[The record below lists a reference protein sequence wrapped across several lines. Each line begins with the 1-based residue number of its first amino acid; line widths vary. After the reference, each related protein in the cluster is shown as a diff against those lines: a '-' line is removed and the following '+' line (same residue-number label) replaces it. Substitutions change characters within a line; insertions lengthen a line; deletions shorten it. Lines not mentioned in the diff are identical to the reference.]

1 MGKLTTVSLLIL
13 TVYLMSI
20 FTSIDLL
27 HSRLSALG
35 SSIDFSFK
43 EIFASGRIQFF
54 PGETITI
61 CALLYNTGTE
71 EIEAYTLEASFSLLS
86 PSGQRIFVGQ
96 DWNGWDIPPG
106 DFDLLDVYWDVPL
119 NAEEGWY
126 DCEVT
131 VTHKPTSITKQ
142 KMQENIF
149 QIIVSPPDID
159 LIGEIY
165 VDGMKYDKLSK
176 VYIDKIGVQITF
188 VVVNIGS
195 QNAGPF
201 HVRYKMYYNET
212 YWQETRAYDG
222 LMAGGRITL
231 EKFFSPLYINR
242 WYIPHISI
250 DYLGEVAEKN
260 ESNNDCAVF
269 IYPTMDVN
277 PDFEINMDSLG
288 ISLMPGSSASLTV
301 NVTSLRGFSSSV
313 TLSISWEGTTP
324 SGVSWVFSQS
334 SVVPTSV
341 VTLTF
346 TASSSASPGV
356 FSFFIVGNSGSIT
369 RYSKPICLRIIETR
383 DGETDIRIAS
393 ASVQNLLAN
402 KWVFIE
408 NPFEGVLYEDALQ
421 YLNAIWTRDALISNN
436 FGEISVGLTIQNN
449 GNKYAR
455 NVKASVVISGSVAM
469 LGLVYALPAHP
480 NNGKWYSFTSTHSFS
495 IGDIP
500 PWGVVSLEL
509 KVPLEYASVVVIYA
523 PLQLG
528 LSPWVMCL
536 LPGVFVEVT
545 VSGDN
550 TNIDRTEATPPGIPL
565 GLYGIDAGSQACQA
579 LSTALTYLIGNKAN
593 LPNAWEYLSK
603 EFEKFVAAMALDVAV
618 DAITSK
624 ITEGAMQ
631 VTQIL
636 IDIGSGAV
644 KQLSAMLGWKG
655 SSIKLTIISPSG
667 KVYNAYSWNA
677 TSAIN
682 IYNIEPGIWTFQL
695 YGEQTP
701 EEGEDYSLALV
712 VSESGTP
719 RSTCFLATDKPEY
732 SLKEPVEIVLQ
743 NTGDTQVYVDPS
755 FAILNDSFNIISR
768 WAIASTPVTLAPGEA
783 VITYWNQTCDNGNA
797 CPNGKYFIQANTS
810 IGTLTTK
817 ITIAQPPRITDIK
830 KDPDLDYYPEW
841 SKVTISATVSDEG
854 SGVKNATLYYRTNRD
869 STFTAVPMEY
879 NFSQQVYEATLPGQ
893 PAGTTVEFYI
903 LAYDRAGNIAVENN
917 SGIYYNYQVVPEFPS
932 STILLLMLIV
942 CLTIAILLKRKHQT
956 LGHSKI
962 FF

>member
-35 SSIDFSFK
+35 SSIDFSFV
-43 EIFASGRIQFF
+43 EIFAANKIQFF
-54 PGETITI
+54 PGETIDI
-61 CALLYNTGTE
+61 CVELENTGTE

-96 DWNGWDIPPG
+96 NWNGWDIPAG
-106 DFDLLDVYWDVPL
+106 SRDLIDVYWDVPS

-131 VTHKPTSITKQ
+131 VTHKPTSIAKQ

-149 QIIVSPPDID
+149 QIIVLPPDID
-159 LIGEIY
+159 LTGEIY
-165 VDGMKYDKLSK
+165 VDGIKYDKSSK

-201 HVRYKMYYNET
+201 HVRYIMYYNET

-242 WYIPHISI
+242 GYAPRLTI

-260 ESNNDCAVF
+260 ESNNGYTVF

-288 ISLMPGSSASLTV
+288 ISLMPGSSASIMV
-301 NVTSLRGFSSSV
+301 NVTSLREFSSSV

-393 ASVQNLLAN
+393 ASVQNLFAN

-421 YLNAIWTRDALISNN
+421 YLFAIWDNDKLIKNN
-436 FGEISVGLTIQNN
+436 FGEISIGLTIQNN
-449 GNKYAR
+449 GNNYAR
-455 NVKASVVISGSVAM
+455 NVKATVVIYGTVAM
-469 LGLVYALPAHP
+469 GCLLPDYF
-480 NNGKWYSFTSTHSFS
+480 NINELILTKNGRWYSFTSTHTFS
-495 IGDIP
+495 VGDIP
-500 PWGVVSLEL
+500 PWGVVSLDL
-509 KVPLEYASVVVIYA
+509 KVPLEYASVVLIYS
-523 PLQLG
+523 PLLG

-536 LPGVFVEVT
+536 LPGVSVSVT

-550 TNIDRTEATPPGIPL
+550 TNEAYADATPPGIPL
-565 GLYGIDAGSQACQA
+565 GLYGIDAESQACQA
-579 LSTALTYLIGNKAN
+579 LSTAIAYLIGTKAN
-593 LPNAWEYLSK
+593 LPTAWEYLGK

-618 DAITSK
+618 DAIISK
-624 ITEGAMQ
+624 ITEGAIQ
-631 VTQIL
+631 ATQIL
-636 IDIGSGAV
+636 IDIGSGAI
-644 KQLSAMLGWKG
+644 KQLSAMLWWKG
-655 SSIKLTIISPSG
+655 SSIKVTIISPSG
-667 KVYNAYSWNA
+667 KVYNAYSWNT

-682 IYNIEPGIWTFQL
+682 IYNIEPGIWTFEL

-732 SLKEPVEIVLQ
+732 LLKEPVEIVLQ
-743 NTGDTQVYVDPS
+743 NTGDTKVYVDPS

-768 WAIASTPVTLAPGEA
+768 WAIAPTPVTLAPGQA
-783 VITYWNQTCDNGNA
+783 IMTYWNQTCDNGNA

-830 KDPDLDYYPEW
+830 KAPDLDYYPEW
-841 SKVTISATVSDEG
+841 SEVKISATVSDEG

-942 CLTIAILLKRKHQT
+942 CLTIVILLKRKHQT
-956 LGHSKI
+956 LRH
-962 FF
+962 